1 MMYVLF
7 FFKSGISLY
16 VQTQVIGS
24 SSRRNFPFRDTDISN
39 LRSASEPLGH
49 ITVIN
54 RLQLLSP
61 RRPGLVFTLQ
71 QPWRNLRVQLIAE
84 RG

>member
-54 RLQLLSP
+54 RL
-61 RRPGLVFTLQ
+61 VTFT
-71 QPWRNLRVQLIAE
+71 PTAWTRIHVAAAVE
-84 RG
+84 EPAGAAYS